1 MRDTD
6 PFLGRPPDGPGPP
19 APPTT
24 GDPGP
29 YPDPADPGPPIP
41 VRFGPL
47 LLGDL
52 GNPAVDARL
61 LSALLLRGGLVAQ
74 WLQAQG
80 IDRDGVRASFPD
92 SEW

>member
-1 MRDTD
+1 
-6 PFLGRPPDGPGPP
+6 
-19 APPTT
+19 
-24 GDPGP
+24 
-29 YPDPADPGPPIP
+29 

-80 IDRDGVRASFPD
+80 IDRDGIRASFPD

>member
-1 MRDTD
+1 
-6 PFLGRPPDGPGPP
+6 
-19 APPTT
+19 
-24 GDPGP
+24 
-29 YPDPADPGPPIP
+29 

-92 SEW
+92 SEWSARADLAQRDRALRTQPFAD